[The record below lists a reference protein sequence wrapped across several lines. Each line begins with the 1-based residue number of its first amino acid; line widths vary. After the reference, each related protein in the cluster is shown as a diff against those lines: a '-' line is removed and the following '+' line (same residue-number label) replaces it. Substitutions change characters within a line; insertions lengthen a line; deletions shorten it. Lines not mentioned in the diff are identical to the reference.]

1 MKKPIEDEFK
11 GDNAHLC
18 ECIKALIELSDDN
31 ALVPHGLGGHARG
44 MLAACYRRLSAEPS
58 ALGMIA
64 GERARQKHRGF
75 TAEHDDEHRDGELAS
90 AAVAYAW
97 SNPDM
102 WPFEPESWH
111 PSEDPIRDRV
121 KAGAFIVAEIERLG
135 RLGEN
140 VDVVAPATGSATPTQ
155 GKGF

>member
-1 MKKPIEDEFK
+1 MKTPIEDEFK

-18 ECIKALIELSDDN
+18 ECIKALIQMSDDGT
-31 ALVPHGLGGHARG
+31 LSTQLGGHARG
-44 MLAACYRRLSAEPS
+44 MLAASYHRLSGEPS

-64 GERARQKHRGF
+64 GERARQIHHGF
-75 TAEHDDEHRDGELAS
+75 TAEHDDEHTDGALAS

-121 KAGAFIVAEIERLG
+121 KSGAFIVAEIERLQ
-135 RLGEN
+135 RI
-140 VDVVAPATGSATPTQ
+140 T
-155 GKGF
+155 K